1 MRPMINIT
9 EKAQAYFL
17 RLLQGQ
23 GGDAVGIRLSAQY
36 PGTPR
41 ADARLE
47 FAEDGDLLGDEWA
60 IECEGFT
67 LYVDAPSAP
76 FLDAADIDY
85 VDNAT
90 GGQLTI
96 RAPRIKGEQPA
107 EDASLVE
114 RVLWLIETEIN
125 PQLASHKGQVSL
137 DSIDAEGVVYL
148 RFGGGCHG
156 CGMAD
161 VTLKQG
167 IEKTLLEKVPGVTA
181 VRDATDHDTGEA
193 PYMPRDAA

>member
-9 EKAQAYFL
+9 ENAQLYFQ
-17 RLLQGQ
+17 RLLQSQ
-23 GGDAVGIRLSAQY
+23 GGDAVGIRLSAVD

-47 FAEDGDLLGDEWA
+47 FCEHGDLLGDEWA
-60 IECEGFT
+60 VECTGFT

-76 FLDAADIDY
+76 FLDSANIDFAE
-85 VDNAT
+85 NAT

-96 RAPRIKGEQPA
+96 KAPRIKGDAPQG
-107 EDASLVE
+107 DASLVE
-114 RVLWLIETEIN
+114 RVQWLIESEIN
-125 PQLASHKGQVSL
+125 PQLASHKGKVAL

-167 IEKTLLEKVPGVTA
+167 IEKSMMAKFPEVTA
-181 VRDATDHDTGEA
+181 VRDATDHSTGSA
-193 PYMPRDAA
+193 PYIARG

>member
-1 MRPMINIT
+1 MINISDS
-9 EKAQAYFL
+9 AQTYF
-17 RLLQGQ
+17 RHLLKTQ
-23 GGDAVGIRLSAQY
+23 GGDAVGIRVSAVH

-47 FAEDGDLLGDEWA
+47 FCENGDLLGDEWSLD
-60 IECEGFT
+60 CEGFT

-76 FLDAADIDY
+76 FLDGANIDY
-85 VDNAT
+85 AT
-90 GGQLTI
+90 EGASSQLTI
-96 RAPRIKGEQPA
+96 KAPRIKGEAPKG
-107 EDASLVE
+107 DASLVE
-114 RVLWLIETEIN
+114 RVRWLLESEIN

-137 DSIDAEGVVYL
+137 EEITSDGVVRL

-167 IEKTLLEKVPGVTA
+167 IEKTLMARIPEITA
-181 VRDATDHDTGEA
+181 VRDATDHSTGEA
-193 PYMPRDAA
+193 PYIAR